1 MKKKVNSGG
10 TRSAFVRSIN
20 EEARTL
26 EAVASTGAVDSYGTI
41 LRCTPEAVDLRRFNR
56 NPVLLAFHDDHS
68 FPVGQCLNMRVEGGE
83 LIFTAKFDDITEMDR
98 AVWEKYK
105 ARTMRG
111 FSVRFE
117 TTEQQTIEVNGRA
130 VTEYT
135 KWELFETSCV
145 PIPANPE
152 ALRRS
157 VGARGNMALKRSVKR
172 SEMMKGLKAIGE
184 GDGSDEEKK
193 SAAEL
198 YKSMGGDDAC
208 KAAEEAEA
216 KAKDAEPD
224 GDEAPEGKEKAA
236 EDEPKAK
243 PEEKKDEEEKSARAA
258 VKVRATTSGERESA
272 LALQV
277 RKLVE
282 DAAAEKQTRAVSEL
296 VEANL
301 DKIPPALVSWARS
314 TDLATLRGY
323 LKSAPKHSIRAAVPE
338 AGARGDGQGTGDASV
353 PPLSMEESR
362 KLDKILGINTDVAKV
377 GFGAFDATRGAMTFS
392 TPTASQI
399 RAAQAPRGKE
409 G

>member
-1 MKKKVNSGG
+1 MKKKANSSG

-41 LRCTPEAVDLRRFNR
+41 LRCTPEAVDLRRFNE

-157 VGARGNMALKRSVKR
+157 AGARGNMALKR

-193 SAAEL
+193 AAAEL
-198 YKSMGGDDAC
+198 YKSMGGDDGC
-208 KAAEEAEA
+208 KAAEEAET
-216 KAKDAEPD
+216 KEPA
-224 GDEAPEGKEKAA
+224 GDEKPKEEKKASEGD
-236 EDEPKAK
+236 DEPKGEDK
-243 PEEKKDEEEKSARAA
+243 PKDEEKSARGAGKRAA
-258 VKVRATTSGERESA
+258 PSGSNAMALQLAELLAKDQRRDVSA
-272 LALQV
+272 LV
-277 RKLVE
+277 
-282 DAAAEKQTRAVSEL
+282 DANAK
-296 VEANL
+296 
-301 DKIPPALVSWARS
+301 KIPAALRSWA
-314 TDLATLRGY
+314 LAQPLEGLQDF
-323 LKSAPKHSIRAAVPE
+323 LKSAPLVEIRAAVPE
-338 AGARGDGQGTGDASV
+338 AGARGDGQGTGEAGV
-353 PPLSMEESR
+353 LPLSPEDSK

-399 RAAQAPRGKE
+399 RAAQAVRGKE